1 MLSRGT
7 SLVVQ
12 WLRIHLLMHR
22 TLVGFLVQE
31 DPPCCGIA
39 GPSHPQL
46 FTLCSKTTEPTSHN
60 Y

>member
-22 TLVGFLVQE
+22 KLVGFLVQE

-39 GPSHPQL
+39 GPLH
-46 FTLCSKTTEPTSHN
+46 HN

>member
-22 TLVGFLVQE
+22 TLVGSLVLE
-31 DPPCCGIA
+31 DPTCRGAA
-39 GPSHPQL
+39 GPLHR
-46 FTLCSKTTEPTSHN
+46 N